1 MDTYN
6 LKLPNL
12 KLTSSKTQIPYKTFK
27 IAGFVYGSISS
38 QVSQNALVSQATFDE
53 MYEQYSY
60 DAETGYSQVTITNYK
75 PLQNEYYDNI
85 LLSFPDRGILNK
97 LIEESEIPD
106 ENDTFYALNTAA
118 SVALLSVNAI
128 IQSMEQIFLWIGVVM
143 AIFSM
148 LLLFNFISVSISYKK
163 KEIGILRAVGAR
175 STDVFKIFFSESA
188 IISGICFVLAV
199 IASFILCNVLNEV
212 IASALSAALLVLG
225 PYSLLLMLGIAVVTS
240 FIATFLPVYSI
251 AKKKPVES
259 IRSL

>member
-1 MDTYN
+1 M
-6 LKLPNL
+6 
-12 KLTSSKTQIPYKTFK
+12 
-27 IAGFVYGSISS
+27 
-38 QVSQNALVSQATFDE
+38 
-53 MYEQYSY
+53 
-60 DAETGYSQVTITNYK
+60 
-75 PLQNEYYDNI
+75 
-85 LLSFPDRGILNK
+85 
-97 LIEESEIPD
+97 IEESEIPD
-106 ENDTFYALNTAA
+106 ENDTFYALNTAV